1 VGCDRG
7 KLTLT
12 NQRGHTMTGQSQE
25 IPPALLVAIQTILDT
40 TEPPTKFNYYS
51 DRIPQHKTIYGLAPI
66 GAILKDK
73 PQVPVKQP
81 TKWTELIYIQC
92 AMESLTDDG
101 EAAVILP
108 NGFLFRGGITENIRN
123 NLFRDFNIHTVLR
136 LPFGVFSHVG
146 IKTDVL
152 FFNKKPADGG
162 TWFYRQYQMREG
174 HPFMQPDH
182 LADFVKFVKHP
193 DSRNSPLAS
202 HLSRE
207 SMLRYTEIGLDQR
220 LTPEFGVFY

>member
-1 VGCDRG
+1 
-7 KLTLT
+7 
-12 NQRGHTMTGQSQE
+12 MTGQSQE
-25 IPPALLVAIQTILDT
+25 IPPALLVAIQTILGT

-51 DRIPQHKTIYGLAPI
+51 DRIPRYKTIYGFGSL

-92 AMESLTDDG
+92 VMESLTDDG
-101 EAAVILP
+101 EAAVIIP
-108 NGFLFRGGITENIRN
+108 TGFLFRSGITENIRN

-136 LPFGVFSHVG
+136 LPPRVFSFAG

-152 FFNKKPADGG
+152 FFNKQSADPG

-174 HPFMQPDH
+174 NPFMQPDH

-193 DSRNSPLAS
+193 DSRNSDNYPLAS

-207 SMLRYTEIGLDQR
+207 SMLKYTEIGLDQR